1 MLRRLTYFSI
11 DRPKLTIVISLLVTI
26 IFMSQFPKI
35 RIDTDPENMLET
47 HQRDRAFYDGVKGEF
62 GIHDLIVLGITDEN
76 GIFSPSTLEK
86 IQRIVSQIVKIKGVI
101 IEDLIS
107 FTTTDNVKADGDFLQ
122 IKRIMGKVPDTQR
135 EIDRLK
141 RDIYENPLFVEKII
155 SKDGKGV
162 AIYVPVQKKDM
173 SYRISKEIEKIV
185 EGKLDGTQ
193 RYYLAGLPVAE
204 DTFGHEM
211 FKQMGLTAPL
221 TGLVIFLL
229 MFLLFRKLTLVI
241 SPMFVA
247 MFSVVWGMGLLIG
260 LGFTVHIMSSMIPVF
275 LMPIAV
281 LDSVHILSEFY
292 DRYPSVRDRRKT
304 LMAVTDQL
312 FTPMLYTSITSAV
325 GFASLTLAPIP
336 PVRVFGVFVAF
347 GIMAAWLLTITL
359 VPASIML
366 IREEKLERSLVQKR
380 REGSFLDKILSPMGR
395 FSFFGRRTVVL
406 AAALTL
412 ALGIWG
418 VSRIVIN
425 DNPVKWFKEGS
436 KIRVADT
443 VMNRLFGGTYMA
455 YLVAKGEKEE
465 AIKRP
470 DVMEYIDHLQSYLE
484 EDDLVGKTSSVA
496 DIVKRINYVL
506 HGEDKAFD
514 RVPKS
519 REEIGQYLFL
529 FLSSGDPNDLDNFV
543 DNDYKDAN
551 IWVQMKRGENR
562 DMERIALKVREY
574 IRENPPPEGVRLQW
588 SGLTY
593 INKVWQDLMVGG
605 MLKAVLGS
613 FAVVLVLMIIL
624 FRSFGMGFI
633 SMIPL
638 TFAIVLSYG
647 IVGFIGKD
655 YDMPIAV
662 CSSLSL
668 GLAIDFAIH
677 FLQRF
682 KRKYGETGDL
692 ERTNDYIFGEP
703 ARAIARN
710 GLVIII
716 GFLPLTLSTLTP
728 YVTVGAFFASLMI
741 FSTLSTLFL
750 LPALMGIVGGR
761 LLKGGRR

>member
-11 DRPKLTIVISLLVTI
+11 DYPKLTIAISLLVTI
-26 IFMSQFPKI
+26 IFMFQFPKI
-35 RIDTDPENMLET
+35 KIDTDPENMLEA
-47 HQRDRAFYDGVKGEF
+47 HQRDRVFYDGVKEEF

-76 GIFSPSTLEK
+76 GIFSPKTLGK
-86 IQRIVSQIVKIKGVI
+86 IERIVSQIVKTKGVI

-107 FTTTDNVKADGDFLQ
+107 FTTTDNVKADGEFLQ
-122 IKRIMGKVPDTQR
+122 IKRIMGKVPDTQM
-135 EIDRLK
+135 EVARLK
-141 RDIYENPLFVEKII
+141 RDIYNNPLFVEKII
-155 SKDGKGV
+155 SGDGKGV
-162 AIYVPVQKKDM
+162 AIYIPVQKKDM

-185 EGKLDGTQ
+185 EEELDGTQ
-193 RYYLAGLPVAE
+193 KYYLAGLPVAE

-221 TGLVIFLL
+221 TGMVIFLL

-241 SPMFVA
+241 SPMIVA
-247 MFSVVWGMGLLIG
+247 MFSVAWGMGLLIG
-260 LGFTVHIMSSMIPVF
+260 TGFTVHIMSSMIPVF

-292 DRYPSVRDRRKT
+292 DRYPSTRDRRKT

-336 PVRVFGVFVAF
+336 PVRVFGIFVAF
-347 GIMAAWLLTITL
+347 GIMAAWLLSVTL

-366 IREEKLERSLVQKR
+366 IREEKLERSFVQKR
-380 REGSFLDKILSPMGR
+380 RESFLDKILSPMGR
-395 FSFFGRRTVVL
+395 FSFFRRRAVVL
-406 AAALTL
+406 AAGLVL

-455 YLVAKGEKEE
+455 YLVAKGEREE
-465 AIKRP
+465 TVKRP
-470 DVMEYIDHLQSYLE
+470 DVMEYIDRLQDHLE
-484 EDDLVGKTSSVA
+484 EDNLVGKTSSVA
-496 DIVKRINYVL
+496 DIVKRVNYVL
-506 HGEDKAFD
+506 HKEDKVFH
-514 RVPKS
+514 RVPKTK
-519 REEIGQYLFL
+519 EEIGQYLFL

-562 DMERIALKVREY
+562 DMERIALEVGKY
-574 IRENPPPEGVRLQW
+574 TRENPLPEGVELQW

-593 INKVWQDLMVGG
+593 INKIWQDLMVGG

-613 FAVVLVLMIIL
+613 FAVVFVLMIVL
-624 FRSFGMGFI
+624 FRSFGLGLI

-647 IVGFIGKD
+647 TVGFIGKD

-682 KRKYGETGDL
+682 KRKYEETQDL
-692 ERTNDYIFGEP
+692 ERTNAYIFGEP
-703 ARAIARN
+703 ARAISRN

>member
-1 MLRRLTYFSI
+1 
-11 DRPKLTIVISLLVTI
+11 
-26 IFMSQFPKI
+26 
-35 RIDTDPENMLET
+35 
-47 HQRDRAFYDGVKGEF
+47 
-62 GIHDLIVLGITDEN
+62 
-76 GIFSPSTLEK
+76 
-86 IQRIVSQIVKIKGVI
+86 
-101 IEDLIS
+101 
-107 FTTTDNVKADGDFLQ
+107 ADGDFLQ
-122 IKRIMGKVPDTQR
+122 IKRIMGKAPDT
-135 EIDRLK
+135 EMEVGRLK
-141 RDIYENPLFVEKII
+141 RDIYDNPLFVEKII
-155 SKDGKGV
+155 SQDGKGV
-162 AIYVPVQKKDM
+162 AIYIPVQKKDM

-185 EGKLDGTQ
+185 EGELDGTQ

-204 DTFGHEM
+204 DTFGNEM

-241 SPMFVA
+241 SPLFVA
-247 MFSVVWGMGLLIG
+247 MFSVVWGLGLLIG
-260 LGFTVHIMSSMIPVF
+260 LGFTVHIMSSMIPIF

-292 DRYPSVRDRRKT
+292 DLYPSTRDRRKT

-366 IREEKLERSLVQKR
+366 IREEKMERSLVQKR
-380 REGSFLDKILSPMGR
+380 REGSFLDKILSPIGR
-395 FSFFGRRTVVL
+395 FSFFRRRTVVL

-425 DNPVKWFKEGS
+425 DNPVKWFKKGS

-443 VMNRLFGGTYMA
+443 EMNRLFGGTYMA
-455 YLVAKGEKEE
+455 YLVAKGEGEE

-470 DVMEYIDHLQSYLE
+470 DVMEYIDRLQDHLE
-484 EDDLVGKTSSVA
+484 EDDLVGKTSSVG

-506 HGEDKAFD
+506 HREDKAFD

-574 IRENPPPEGVRLQW
+574 SEQNPLPEGVRLQW

-624 FRSFGMGFI
+624 FRSFGLGFI

-682 KRKYGETGDL
+682 KRKYEETGDL

-703 ARAIARN
+703 AKAISRN

-728 YVTVGAFFASLMI
+728 YVTVGTFFASLMI

>member
-1 MLRRLTYFSI
+1 MF
-11 DRPKLTIVISLLVTI
+11 
-26 IFMSQFPKI
+26 QFPKI
-35 RIDTDPENMLET
+35 KIDTDPENMLET
-47 HQRDRAFYDGVKGEF
+47 HQRDRVFYDGVKEEF

-76 GIFSPSTLEK
+76 GIFSPKTLGK
-86 IQRIVSQIVKIKGVI
+86 IERIVSQIVKTKGVI

-107 FTTTDNVKADGDFLQ
+107 FTTTDNVKADGEFLQ
-122 IKRIMGKVPDTQR
+122 IKRIMGKVPDTQM
-135 EIDRLK
+135 EVDRLK
-141 RDIYENPLFVEKII
+141 RDIYDNPLFVEKII
-155 SKDGKGV
+155 SGDGKGV
-162 AIYVPVQKKDM
+162 AIYIPVQKKDM

-185 EGKLDGTQ
+185 EGELDGTQ
-193 RYYLAGLPVAE
+193 KYYLAGLPVAE

-221 TGLVIFLL
+221 TGMVIFLL

-241 SPMFVA
+241 SPMIVA

-260 LGFTVHIMSSMIPVF
+260 TGFTVHIMSSMIPVF

-292 DRYPSVRDRRKT
+292 DRYPSTRDRRKT

-336 PVRVFGVFVAF
+336 PVRVFGIFVAF
-347 GIMAAWLLTITL
+347 GIMIAWLLSITL

-366 IREEKLERSLVQKR
+366 IREEKLERSFVQKR
-380 REGSFLDKILSPMGR
+380 RGGSFLDRILPPMGR
-395 FSFFGRRTVVL
+395 FSFFRRRAVVL
-406 AAALTL
+406 AAGLVL

-455 YLVAKGEKEE
+455 YLVAKGEREE
-465 AIKRP
+465 AAKRP
-470 DVMEYIDHLQSYLE
+470 DVMEYIDRLQDHLE
-484 EDDLVGKTSSVA
+484 EDNLVGKTSSVA
-496 DIVKRINYVL
+496 DIVKRVNYVL
-506 HGEDKAFD
+506 HKEDKAFH
-514 RVPKS
+514 RVPKTK
-519 REEIGQYLFL
+519 EEIGQYLFL

-562 DMERIALKVREY
+562 DMERIALEVGKY
-574 IRENPPPEGVRLQW
+574 TRENPLPEGVELQW

-593 INKVWQDLMVGG
+593 INKIWQDLMVGG

-613 FAVVLVLMIIL
+613 FAVVFVLMIVL
-624 FRSFGMGFI
+624 FRSFGLGLI

-682 KRKYGETGDL
+682 KRKYEETQDL
-692 ERTNDYIFGEP
+692 ERTNGYIFGEP
-703 ARAIARN
+703 ARAISRN